1 MHSITIIPLPDSY
14 DVIIDNIKFED
25 GSAAIMHYRYGSF
38 LVALHNFDINYVAA
52 KVTSTFKS
60 FRGDNLDELIEMCF
74 ENMGESHNDI
84 VIVMALLNEIHSEL
98 NNYINSDGKMGASQ
112 ILEDIFKAYIAFK
125 TLIEN
130 QIKNNFSNVD
140 MSTMLKFQDGAIFAK
155 FFLDKNKTMRVA
167 YSMCDIY
174 SLFSIDTLNVQ
185 EKKICIKRCE
195 NCGRLFLPQTRSDEI
210 YCDNICEN
218 GKTCK
223 QIGYA
228 NKLKADP
235 FKAEYRKAYKTQ
247 HAKMKR
253 NQENIPNYKEKFF
266 EPWVKAAKDALGKYQ
281 LEDNIDAFIQWLH
294 ENK

>member
-140 MSTMLKFQDGAIFAK
+140 MSTMLKFQD
-155 FFLDKNKTMRVA
+155 V
-167 YSMCDIY
+167 
-174 SLFSIDTLNVQ
+174 
-185 EKKICIKRCE
+185 
-195 NCGRLFLPQTRSDEI
+195 
-210 YCDNICEN
+210 
-218 GKTCK
+218 
-223 QIGYA
+223 
-228 NKLKADP
+228 
-235 FKAEYRKAYKTQ
+235 
-247 HAKMKR
+247 
-253 NQENIPNYKEKFF
+253 
-266 EPWVKAAKDALGKYQ
+266 
-281 LEDNIDAFIQWLH
+281 
-294 ENK
+294 